1 MLSLGTLAFAAPYML
16 GLLIVLPVIWWLLR
30 LMPPL
35 PKLVEFPA
43 LRLLLGLIPEEQT
56 PVKMPWWLLL
66 LRLLLVALLIAAL
79 ARPLLN
85 PQAELPGS
93 GPLLLVIDDG
103 WSSAP
108 GWVTR
113 QQHMERLIQRAER
126 ASRPVMLVT
135 TAPAAAEDS
144 ALPRGAMRAE
154 EARALIRAMRPRPWP
169 VDRAA
174 ATIEIERRTLSGPM
188 HVVWLADGL
197 DSPDAAKF
205 GEQLER
211 LGSLEVVLPDPARSA
226 LVLLPPNTGG
236 QEMVFRAQR
245 ATADGPRRIA
255 VQASDEQGRIVARA
269 ELDFAPTATEARAS
283 IVAPSELR
291 NRIAR
296 LDIEGQGS
304 AGAVGLLDERFRR
317 RPVGILGEQ
326 PTAAGQPLL
335 QEVYYLERAL
345 EPYVSLSVGDRSAA
359 LTRQTAVLLVPD
371 GAAPGPA
378 DREAILEWIEKGG
391 IAVRF
396 AGPRLAAGGD
406 DLVPVRLRLGD
417 RSIGGVMSWGQP
429 AVLAEFSANSPFY
442 GLRLP
447 PDVRVSQQVLAEP
460 APDLADKT
468 WARLSD
474 GTPLVTA
481 ERRGQGWLVLIHT
494 TANTSWSNLAVSG
507 LFVDMLQRLVALSR
521 GIAGDGNAR
530 ALKPWRILDGFGRLG
545 APPAGAQTLP
555 ADAQQSWRPSPQT
568 PPGLYG
574 DETAQVA
581 FNIGGR
587 IPALQAL
594 AVPSGAM
601 RDRLSDGGEIDLGRW
616 LLAAALCLLLV
627 DLLLSFWLRGLLGN
641 AVRGRNR
648 GPVTAGFAIVLAI
661 GLGGMLASPPAQ
673 AQAVPPTPDLQA
685 QRAPSQPPPAARPPG
700 QRPPG
705 EPAPS
710 VAAVPQE
717 RYTEEQALRATLE
730 IRLAYILTGDPEVD
744 EISRNGL
751 EGLSEILRARTSV
764 EPADPAGID
773 LERDELRFYPLIYW
787 PVTSTQR
794 TPSKEAAAAIDRYL
808 KTGGILFLDT
818 RDQHITLGR
827 NIAGNADL
835 RRLLS
840 GIEIPPL
847 VQVPP
852 EHVLGKAFYLLSE
865 FPGRWAGGR
874 LWIESGNG
882 RVNDGVA
889 TMIIGGNDFAGAWAI
904 DPRGRGV
911 MPVAPGGETQREMAF
926 RFGVNLV
933 MYAMTGNYKDDL
945 VHLNDIMQRLRR

>member
-1 MLSLGTLAFAAPYML
+1 MLSLGALAFAAPYML
-16 GLLIVLPVIWWLLR
+16 GLLVVLPVIWWLLR

-43 LRLLLGLIPEEQT
+43 LRLLLGLVPEEQT

-66 LRLLLVALLIAAL
+66 LRLLLVALLIVAL

-103 WSSAP
+103 WSAAP

-113 QQHMERLIQRAER
+113 QQHMERLTQRAER
-126 ASRPVMLVT
+126 VGRPVILLT
-135 TAPAAAEDS
+135 TAPAAADDA
-144 ALPRGAMRAE
+144 ALPRGAIRAE
-154 EARALIRAMRPRPWP
+154 EARALIRALKPRPWP

-174 ATIEIERRTLSGPM
+174 AAAELERRNLTGPM
-188 HVVWLADGL
+188 HVAWLADGL
-197 DSPDAAKF
+197 DSPEAARLAARLEQF
-205 GEQLER
+205 GT
-211 LGSLEVVLPDPARSA
+211 LEVVLPDAARTP

-245 ATADGPRRIA
+245 AAADGPRRVA

-269 ELDFAPTATEARAS
+269 ELDFAPTATEARAG
-283 IVAPSELR
+283 ITAPTELR

-304 AGAVGLLDERFRR
+304 AGAAALLDERFRR
-317 RPVGILGEQ
+317 RPVGIIGEQ

-345 EPYVSLSVGDRSAA
+345 EPFVSLSVGDRNAA

-396 AGPRLAAGGD
+396 AGARLAAGGD
-406 DLVPVRLRLGD
+406 ELVPVRLRLGD

-429 AVLAEFSANSPFY
+429 AVLAEFPANSPFY

-521 GIAGDGNAR
+521 GVAGDGSAR
-530 ALKPWRILDGFGRLG
+530 TLKPWRILDGFGRLG
-545 APPAGAQTLP
+545 TPPAGAQTLP
-555 ADAQQSWRPSPQT
+555 ADAQQSWKPGPQT

-587 IPALQAL
+587 IPALQPFV
-594 AVPSGAM
+594 VPSGAM

-616 LLAAALCLLLV
+616 VLTAALCLLLL
-627 DLLLSFWLRGLLGN
+627 DLVISFWLRGLLGTG
-641 AVRGRNR
+641 VRGRPR
-648 GPVTAGFAIVLAI
+648 GAVAAGLALACTAGLALTVLTPSQA
-661 GLGGMLASPPAQ
+661 LAQ
-673 AQAVPPTPDLQA
+673 AAPVPPPSVDLRLA
-685 QRAPSQPPPAARPPG
+685 QRAPADRLPA

-717 RYTEEQALRATLE
+717 RFTEEQALRATLE
-730 IRLAYILTGDPEVD
+730 IRLAYILTGDAETD
-744 EISRNGL
+744 EISRVGL

-764 EPADPAGID
+764 EPADPAGVDI
-773 LERDELRFYPLIYW
+773 ERDELRFYPLIYW
-787 PVTSTQR
+787 PVTSIQR

-847 VQVPP
+847 VQLPA
-852 EHVLGKAFYLLSE
+852 EHVLGKAFYLLSD

-904 DPRGRGV
+904 DPRGRGLL
-911 MPVAPGGETQREMAF
+911 PVAPGGETQREMAF

-945 VHLNDIMQRLRR
+945 VHVNDIMQRLRR